1 MWKESF
7 VFTRYRPGQLY
18 VLMRRT
24 QLKEIEVAGGG
35 GVDDQAED
43 QGRVMGL
50 EQRWRD

>member
-18 VLMRRT
+18 VLRRA
-24 QLKEIEVAGGG
+24 QLKEIEVAGGA

-43 QGRVMGL
+43 QRRVMGL